1 MECDSEDHRLPFL
14 SRKKNTGMDE
24 GGEEEGKRALS
35 CIYAAYF
42 RPVPHESRAN
52 VYDSASSHSSEPDT
66 RHQLGVLLPPH
77 SINSTVVFSAGQCI

>member
-1 MECDSEDHRLPFL
+1 MRPMRD
-14 SRKKNTGMDE
+14 DE
-24 GGEEEGKRALS
+24 GGKGRRKTRLKC
-35 CIYAAYF
+35 CIYAGHF